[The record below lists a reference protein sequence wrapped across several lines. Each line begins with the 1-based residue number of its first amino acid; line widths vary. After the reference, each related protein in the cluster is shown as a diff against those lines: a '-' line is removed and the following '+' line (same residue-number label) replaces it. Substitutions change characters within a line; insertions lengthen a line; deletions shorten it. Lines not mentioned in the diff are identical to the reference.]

1 MKKIILIGAIA
12 LCGAMNAQTKF
23 GVKAGY
29 ALSSVNTKID
39 GVDEEDMDEM
49 DAMSTFYVG
58 ALVEHKL
65 TDKFGLQA
73 ELLYSPMGAKY
84 SESVGGD
91 KYELKHKLGTLQLP
105 IGAKYY
111 PTESF
116 ALTAGLNFGFI
127 LSAKEEETWT
137 EDGDSGSETNDIED
151 TSSLNLAPFI
161 GAEYTLPMGLFFD
174 ARYNFGVSNLYNGE
188 FKDEISTK
196 NSFFQIGVGYK
207 F

>member
-29 ALSSVNTKID
+29 ALSSVNTKVD
-39 GVDEEDMDEM
+39 GIDEEDMDEM

-58 ALVEHKL
+58 ALVEHKFSE
-65 TDKFGLQA
+65 KFGLQA
-73 ELLYSPMGAKY
+73 ELLYSPMGAK
-84 SESVGGD
+84 SSGSDSDGNWED
-91 KYELKHKLGTLQLP
+91 KLKIGTLQLP
-105 IGAKYY
+105 IGAKFY

-116 ALTAGLNFGFI
+116 ALTAGVNFGFI
-127 LSAKEEETWT
+127 LSSEYEFTW
-137 EDGDSGSETNDIED
+137 DGESETEDIED
-151 TSSLNLAPFI
+151 MSGLNLAPFI

-174 ARYNFGVSNLYNGE
+174 ARYNLGVSNLYTGE
-188 FKDEISTK
+188 GSDDYKMK

>member
-29 ALSSVNTKID
+29 ALSSVNTKVD
-39 GVDEEDMDEM
+39 GIDEEDMDEM

-73 ELLYSPMGAKY
+73 ELLYSPMGAK
-84 SESVGGD
+84 SSGSDSDGKWED
-91 KYELKHKLGTLQLP
+91 KLKIGTLQLP
-105 IGAKYY
+105 IGAKFY

-116 ALTAGLNFGFI
+116 ALTAGVNFGFI
-127 LSAKEEETWT
+127 LSSEYEYTW
-137 EDGDSGSETNDIED
+137 DGESETEDIED
-151 TSSLNLAPFI
+151 MSSLNLAPFI

-174 ARYNFGVSNLYNGE
+174 ARYNLGVSNLYTGE
-188 FKDEISTK
+188 GSDDYKIK